1 MNGEFVAGN
10 GVGGHRLSI
19 LMVSV
24 GNIAG
29 AAAQWYIVW
38 LFARFAGPEAVGVY
52 SSLIAVMSPIF
63 ITTQLGLRNLYITLQ
78 SVVSWRAYVC
88 LRVVGIMTACS
99 LTLGALLILAPGQ
112 AWSIGFAIL
121 VIKIANSTA
130 DLYLARIQRTERLRI
145 FGLLLLL
152 DALTTMAVTTAV
164 MLISGSVLLSLWAG
178 AVVAV
183 LGAVITVFLAS
194 AAPPEGR
201 IARHPLIQDMR
212 LLVVHGIPLAISQ
225 GIQSLLTYL
234 PLAIVGSLGTT
245 GEIGVFASAAYL
257 VTFAHLVGASVQTA
271 VLPDYRRL
279 LESEGPAALRRV
291 NLRNGYLTMAILA
304 PLIAVAVVAGPSL
317 LQLVYGADFE
327 ISRSAVFF
335 LALATVICIPT
346 YLLSSFHLVLNRYW
360 VMTIVGAASALVVIV
375 SGAASGLAG
384 LGAVEAGTLAVLTAV
399 ACRYVG
405 ADIMARR
412 HQVRASSLIT
422 GGGTG
427 Q

>member
-1 MNGEFVAGN
+1 MAGN

-52 SSLIAVMSPIF
+52 SSLLAVMSPVF

-78 SVVSWRAYVC
+78 LVVSWRAYVC

-152 DALTTMAVTTAV
+152 DALTTMAVITAV
-164 MLISGSVLLSLWAG
+164 MLISGSVLLALWAG

-271 VLPDYRRL
+271 VLPDYRRR

-304 PLIAVAVVAGPSL
+304 PSIAVAVVAGPSL

-399 ACRYVG
+399 ACRYIG

-412 HQVRASSLIT
+412 HQVRALSLIA

>member
-1 MNGEFVAGN
+1 MAGN
-10 GVGGHRLSI
+10 GVGGQRLSI

-164 MLISGSVLLSLWAG
+164 MLISGSVLLALWAG

-271 VLPDYRRL
+271 VLPDYRRR

-304 PLIAVAVVAGPSL
+304 PLIVVAVVAGPSL